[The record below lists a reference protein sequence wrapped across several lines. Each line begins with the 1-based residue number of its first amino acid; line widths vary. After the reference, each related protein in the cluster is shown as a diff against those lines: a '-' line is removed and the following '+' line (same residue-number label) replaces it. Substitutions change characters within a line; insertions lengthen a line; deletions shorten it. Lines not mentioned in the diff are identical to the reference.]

1 MSADQLLS
9 KALSTDS
16 EDEAIACLRMAR
28 KKGLKLGSSGASN
41 GVHTVESRT
50 KQLQQLLD
58 TYNELR
64 QEHRVLKNK
73 FNDHEHENVLHV
85 STLKKQIS
93 WTRKTAAIGAI
104 LSIIITATVMHKVSN
119 HRIKA
124 LEAEI
129 QQMELAPCYSIFCV
143 MGRALA

>member
-28 KKGLKLGSSGASN
+28 KKGLKLNSSGTSN
-41 GVHTVESRT
+41 GGHTVESRT
-50 KQLQQLLD
+50 KQLQDLLD
-58 TYNELR
+58 IYNQLR
-64 QEHRVLKNK
+64 S
-73 FNDHEHENVLHV
+73 DHYDVKKLLRESVEQT
-85 STLKKQIS
+85 SALKKQVG
-93 WTRKTAAIGAI
+93 WTRKTAAIGLI
-104 LSIIITATVMHKVSN
+104 LSIIVTVTIMHKVSN
-119 HRIKA
+119 NRVKA